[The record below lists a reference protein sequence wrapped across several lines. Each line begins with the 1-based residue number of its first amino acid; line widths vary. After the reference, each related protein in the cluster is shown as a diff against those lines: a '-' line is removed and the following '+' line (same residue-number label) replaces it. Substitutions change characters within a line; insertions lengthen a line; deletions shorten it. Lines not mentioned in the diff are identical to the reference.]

1 MSPGLLTVS
10 PSPHIHTELT
20 VPQIMRGVIIAMVP
34 AFAFSVYNFG
44 LGAVYVTVLAVIFC
58 VGIEY
63 LIAKYLLHRPA
74 TILDGSAVITGILL
88 AFNVPSN
95 LPWYIIFIG
104 SAVAMGIGKMSFGG
118 LGNNPFN
125 PALVGRVF
133 LLLSFPVQMTSWPT
147 AGATFS
153 LDAVTGATPLG
164 ILKDGLRNNESVDSL
179 MAQMPSYSDFFFG
192 LQGGSLGEMSAFA
205 LLLGLG
211 YMLYRKIITW
221 HTPVSM
227 LVTVFVMTGIFWL
240 IDPTKFANPLFHV
253 LTGGVMLGALFM
265 ATDYV
270 TSPFTHRGMLIFGFG
285 IGVLTV
291 LIRLFGSYPEGVS
304 FAILIMNAFV
314 PMINRFAKET
324 RYGSKNEKKKKETE
338 PVMK

>member
-1 MSPGLLTVS
+1 MSTNLLTVS
-10 PSPHIHTELT
+10 PSPHVHTELT

-34 AFAFSVYNFG
+34 ALLFSIYNFG
-44 LGAVYVTVLAVIFC
+44 IGALYVSFLSVFFC

-63 LIAKYLLHRPA
+63 VISTYLLKRA
-74 TILDGSAVITGILL
+74 SSIYDGSAIITGLLL

-104 SAVAMGIGKMSFGG
+104 SAVSIGIAKMSFGG

-133 LLLSFPVQMTSWPT
+133 LLLSFPVQMTSWPVK
-147 AGATFS
+147 GATFS
-153 LDAVTGATPLG
+153 LDAITSATPLG
-164 ILKDGLRNNESVDSL
+164 ILKEGVNAGTSVDVL
-179 MAQMPSYSDFFFG
+179 TQDMPSYVDFFFG
-192 LQGGSLGEMSAFA
+192 LQSGSLGEVSAFA
-205 LLLGLG
+205 LLLGLI
-211 YMLYRKIITW
+211 YMIYRKIITW
-221 HTPVSM
+221 HIPVSM
-227 LVTVFVMTGIFWL
+227 LVTITLLTGIFWL
-240 IDPTKFANPLFHV
+240 LDPTKYVSPLFHL
-253 LTGGVMLGALFM
+253 LTGGIMLGAVFM

-270 TSPFTHRGMLIFGFG
+270 TSPFTHRGMILFGVG

-314 PMINRFAKET
+314 PMINKYVKEP
-324 RYGSKNEKKKKETE
+324 RYGAKKKQGK
-338 PVMK
+338 